1 MSSLQAKRMALTRAG
16 VPTNYVPGLGRG
28 ATGFTTRSDIGPARY
43 SAPEQEQA
51 ATAQQQRNV
60 ISFGQAPEGYVP
72 GAGRGTAGFGGKDDV
87 AGEKEEDLGDSNYN
101 EFYGYGGALFG
112 DTPYEQDDQ
121 EADAVWDSVDQ
132 RMDGRRKERRE
143 ALEKEELRKYRAKL
157 PTLHSQF
164 ADIKRD
170 LQSLSREDWVS
181 IPDANDISHKKRRV
195 DSMKDRFMPAPD
207 SLLAQAQAEQAGSHN
222 ELDTRQQVLGGIATV
237 SGTQSGF
244 TDLNKVGEGRNTYLQ
259 LKLDRVS
266 DSVSGQTVVDPK
278 GYLTDLNSQ
287 IRNQAADVADIKQA
301 RLLLKSAIT
310 SNPKHAPAWIAAS
323 RLEVIAGKVSQARNL
338 IMQGCEA
345 VPLNEDIWLEAAS
358 IHPPEQAKKIIAQ
371 AVHHLPTKV
380 SLWMRAAELEQE
392 AKGKRRVLRRALE
405 LIPDSERLWKAA
417 VELEDKDAARVLLT
431 RAVEDGCCPLSV
443 DLWLALARLEEYQEA
458 RKVLNNARKKVP
470 SEPQI
475 WFTAA
480 KLEEANDNGQ
490 NVPKILERAM
500 RQFADMKLKV
510 SDDRDFW
517 QQEAEK
523 AEKGG
528 YAVVAEGLIKV
539 SADVNVLPHERRRV
553 WEAEAEALLERGAVH
568 CARTLY
574 SCLLQYF
581 NTKKKIWMAAAS
593 LEKKHG
599 TPEALDQLLKKATTF
614 CPKAWPLWLMG
625 AKEKW
630 LSGDLDGARVI
641 LGEAFKINP
650 DNEEIWLAAVK
661 LENDNSEIQRARTLL
676 EKARMQAGTERV
688 WMKSVIL
695 ERDQGN
701 MKAACELLA
710 QALEKYPTFAKLW
723 MMLIQIK
730 QAMGLPDEARD
741 AYLQGTSRCPNSVPL
756 WIVAVH
762 FERDSNQLTKARSLL
777 EKARLKNPKD
787 QHLWLETIRMEA
799 ALPDNRK
806 LAATRLA
813 QALQECPN
821 SGILWSEAILME
833 PRQQRKAKSVD
844 AIKHCENDTFVICTI
859 ARLFHADRKLE
870 KARTWFNRACTLNP
884 DFGDAWAHW
893 YRLEQQHGTDE
904 TRAEVMKRCNDANPR
919 HGEVWQR
926 VSKAAGRTFAD
937 VGEKLMAVVQSIS
950 EKASLTN

>member
-1 MSSLQAKRMALTRAG
+1 MDVCA
-16 VPTNYVPGLGRG
+16 GLGRG
-28 ATGFTTRSDIGPARY
+28 ATGFTTRSDI
-43 SAPEQEQA
+43 
-51 ATAQQQRNV
+51 
-60 ISFGQAPEGYVP
+60 
-72 GAGRGTAGFGGKDDV
+72 GFGGKDDV

-101 EFYGYGGALFG
+101 EFYGYGGALFS

-121 EADAVWDSVDQ
+121 EADAVWDAVDQ

-143 ALEKEELRKYRAKL
+143 AREKEELRKYRAKL

-195 DSMKDRFMPAPD
+195 DTMKDRFMPAPD

-222 ELDTRQQVLGGIATV
+222 ELDTRQQVLGGITTV
-237 SGTQSGF
+237 SGDADSSPFYFIGSSTQSQF

-380 SLWMRAAELEQE
+380 SRSTNLLTLIAYSSGLI
-392 AKGKRRVLRRALE
+392 RRVLRRALE

-417 VELEDKDAARVLLT
+417 VELEDKETRVLLT

-480 KLEEANDNGQ
+480 KLEEANGNGQ

-528 YAVVAEGLIKV
+528 YPVVAEGLIKV

-574 SCLLQYF
+574 SSLLQYF
-581 NTKKKIWMAAAS
+581 NTKKKIWMAAAN

-599 TPEALDQLLKKATTF
+599 TPEALDQLLKKALPATTF

-630 LSGDLDGARVI
+630 SLMALPGLTGCAGARVI

-661 LENDNSEIQRARTLL
+661 LENDNNEIQRARTLL

-688 WMKSVIL
+688 WMKSVML

-701 MKAACELLA
+701 MEAACELLT

-723 MMLIQIK
+723 MILIQIK
-730 QAMGLPDEARD
+730 QSMGLPDEARD
-741 AYLQGTSRCPNSVPL
+741 AYLQGTSKCPSSVAL

-777 EKARLKNPKD
+777 EKARLKNPK
-787 QHLWLETIRMEA
+787 HLWLETIRMEA

-893 YRLEQQHGTDE
+893 FRLEQQHGTDE
-904 TRAEVMKRCNDANPR
+904 TRAEVIRRCKDANPR

-926 VSKAAGRTFAD
+926 VSKAAGKNFAD
-937 VGEKLMAVVQSIS
+937 VGEKLMAVVQSIT